1 MKIMKSAFLTAFAV
15 AILTGLMPA
24 APAAG
29 QPIPQDVVTIGSV
42 GGAGSVD
49 VPVYI
54 RDTSGTPLGLD
65 QPPGSRIQAYGIRV
79 TATPSSAI
87 VAMSMTRAGITQSL
101 TPTFESNPSSANT
114 ASLIDSF
121 NEGTNLIP
129 FTLNGTLPGNQ
140 VAKLHVDLNPALA
153 PGTVITLTLDP
164 VVTELTDQSGSA
176 ATTENTTN
184 ARLLLV
190 NGAITIV
197 STTQAPTL
205 SQWALIL
212 LAVALAAI
220 AIRTRL

>member
-1 MKIMKSAFLTAFAV
+1 MKVMKSAFLTALAV
-15 AILTGLMPA
+15 AMLTGLLPA

-29 QPIPQDVVTIGSV
+29 QAPPQDVVTV
-42 GGAGSVD
+42 GTVSGAGSVD

-54 RDTSGTPLGLD
+54 RDVSGTPLGLD
-65 QPPGSRIQAYGIRV
+65 QPPGSRIQAYGIRI
-79 TATPSSAI
+79 TATPSSA
-87 VAMSMTRAGITQSL
+87 VLSMSLTRAGITQSL
-101 TPTFESNPSSANT
+101 TPTFETNPSTGNT

-121 NEGTNLIP
+121 NEATNLIP
-129 FTLNGTLPGNQ
+129 FTLNGVPPGNQ
-140 VAKLHVDLNPALA
+140 VARLHVNLDPGLA
-153 PGTVITLTLDP
+153 PGTVVTLTLDP
-164 VVTELTDQSGSA
+164 LVTELTDQSGSA

-190 NGAITIV
+190 NGAINVIAA
-197 STTQAPTL
+197 TQAPTL

>member
-1 MKIMKSAFLTAFAV
+1 MKTMKSAFLTALAV
-15 AILTGLMPA
+15 AILTAVWPA

-29 QPIPQDVVTIGSV
+29 QPTPQDVVTV
-42 GGAGSVD
+42 GTVSGAGSVD
-49 VPVYI
+49 VPVFI

-65 QPPGSRIQAYGIRV
+65 QPPGSRIQAYGIRI
-79 TATPSSAI
+79 TATPPSA
-87 VAMSMTRAGITQSL
+87 VLSMSMSRAGITQSL
-101 TPTFESNPSSANT
+101 TPTFESNPSAANT

-140 VAKLHVDLNPALA
+140 VARLHVNLNPSLA
-153 PGTVITLTLDP
+153 PGTVVTLTLDP
-164 VVTELTDQSGSA
+164 VVTELTDQSGTA
-176 ATTENTTN
+176 ATAETVNN
-184 ARLLLV
+184 GRLLLV
-190 NGAITIV
+190 NGAINVIA
-197 STTQAPTL
+197 TTQAPTL